1 MEFRDY
7 NKITDT
13 VVQLGKAAALKMN
26 VVLSN
31 LGINKDQSFHSE
43 VQNANGMKINRKFQ
57 YFLSLEKSGEDYCG
71 VMIRPQDM
79 LILQEKLQQIDREWI
94 RGNKTF
100 TVKDSKLIVLKTEPL
115 YVIGLA
121 ADKYLQ
127 FNPVIY
133 QFDESSPV
141 SPGIRIT
148 LGDPEQF
155 IDIDVDKF
163 YALLYSISTIQ
174 MFSVAQNMVNYLGR
188 PEFGTNMYIM
198 DEYTV
203 NREKIPKHH
212 TVSRN
217 KRSNTN
223 SKSVFDK

>member
-188 PEFGTNMYIM
+188 PEFGTNIYIM
-198 DEYTV
+198 DEYTA

>member
-13 VVQLGKAAALKMN
+13 VVQLGKAALKMN

-43 VQNANGMKINRKFQ
+43 VQNSNGIKINRKFQ
-57 YFLSLEKSGEDYCG
+57 YFLSIEKSGDDYCG

-79 LILQEKLQQIDREWI
+79 LMLQEKLNQIDHEWI
-94 RGNKTF
+94 RDGKIF
-100 TVKDSKLIVLKTEPL
+100 KVKENKLIVLKTEPL
-115 YVIGLA
+115 YVLGLA

-127 FNPVIY
+127 FDPVIY

-155 IDIDVDKF
+155 VDIDVDRF

-198 DEYTV
+198 DDYTV
-203 NREKIPKHH
+203 SREKMPKHH

-217 KRSNTN
+217 KRSVTN
-223 SKSVFDK
+223 SKSAFDRG

>member
-13 VVQLGKAAALKMN
+13 VVQLGKAALKVN

-31 LGINKDQSFHSE
+31 LGINKDRSFHSE
-43 VQNANGMKINRKFQ
+43 VQSNNGIKINRQFQ
-57 YFLSLEKSGEDYCG
+57 YFLSLEKMGDDYCG

-79 LILQEKLQQIDREWI
+79 LMLQEKLKYIDLEWI
-94 RGNKTF
+94 KSNKVFKFKDGN
-100 TVKDSKLIVLKTEPL
+100 LIVIKTKSEYIP
-115 YVIGLA
+115 GLA
-121 ADKYLQ
+121 GDRYLQ
-127 FNPVIY
+127 FDPVIY

-163 YALLYSISTIQ
+163 YALLYSVSTIQ
-174 MFSVAQNMVNYLGR
+174 LFTVAQNMVNYLGR
-188 PEFGTNMYIM
+188 PEFGTNLFVM
-198 DEYTV
+198 DDYTS
-203 NREKIPKHH
+203 NREKMPKAH

-217 KRSNTN
+217 KRTGT
-223 SKSVFDK
+223 KSFFDNN

>member
-13 VVQLGKAAALKMN
+13 VVQLGKAALKMN

-43 VQNANGMKINRKFQ
+43 VQNSNGIKINRKFQ
-57 YFLSLEKSGEDYCG
+57 YFLSLEKSGDDYCG

-79 LILQEKLQQIDREWI
+79 LMLQEKLNQIDHEWI
-94 RGNKTF
+94 RANKTF
-100 TVKDSKLIVLKTEPL
+100 VVKDNKLVILKTEPI
-115 YVIGLA
+115 YVLGLA
-121 ADKYLQ
+121 AEKYLQ
-127 FNPVIY
+127 FDPVIY

-188 PEFGTNMYIM
+188 PEFGTNMFII

-203 NREKIPKHH
+203 NREKMPKQH

-217 KRSNTN
+217 RRANT
-223 SKSVFDK
+223 SKSAFDRG